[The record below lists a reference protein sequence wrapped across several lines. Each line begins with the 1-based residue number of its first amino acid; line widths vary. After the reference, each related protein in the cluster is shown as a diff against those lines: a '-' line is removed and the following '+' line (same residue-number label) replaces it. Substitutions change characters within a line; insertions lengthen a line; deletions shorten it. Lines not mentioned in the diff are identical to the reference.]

1 MVHMRLLNEV
11 VPELKKIDPNTPVT
25 RNAVRQWGLSGKI
38 PTVMAGRK
46 RLYNME
52 ALLDFLSHDKIQDN
66 PQSTG
71 IRAVSE
77 KAGLK
82 HLENR
87 GTVGQ

>member
-1 MVHMRLLNEV
+1 MVHMRLLDEV

-52 ALLDFLSHDKIQDN
+52 ALLKFLSYDRIQNQPRAD
-66 PQSTG
+66 G
-71 IRAVSE
+71 IRAVPE
-77 KAGLK
+77 KIK
-82 HLENR
+82 I
-87 GTVGQ
+87 